1 MPLFKGQSQYL
12 VHVLCVLCLVVQS
25 CPTLSR
31 LTFCDPMDCSPPGS
45 CVHGT
50 LQARILEWVVMPSS
64 RESSQPRD
72 QIQVSNTAGRF
83 FTIWAAREAQEYW
96 NKQSLP
102 LSGDLP
108 DPGIEPGSA
117 VFQVNSLPAELPG
130 KAYFVHSRVQISIC

>member
-96 NKQSLP
+96 NK
-102 LSGDLP
+102 
-108 DPGIEPGSA
+108 
-117 VFQVNSLPAELPG
+117 
-130 KAYFVHSRVQISIC
+130 